1 MMTGTRNKNTYNR
14 HTTSTNR
21 CGKKRRSHTRASFF
35 HRYPRWAW
43 WLGGL
48 GVVAL
53 YVCFFY
59 YFFVGPFG
67 FRWRAI
73 YGDAKY
79 PEGYEIRGIDISHY
93 QGDIDWELLQ
103 NAMIEKCPIRFILIK
118 ATEGTDRIDP
128 KFKENF
134 RQAKEYGFI
143 RGAYH
148 FWSNKSSARSQA
160 YFFLNN
166 VYLQDG
172 DLPPVLDIEHKPK
185 DVSLED
191 FQRDVLTWFH
201 IVEDKYHVKPI
212 IYTYYKFKTTYLN
225 EPVFNDYPYW
235 IAHYYVDKIEYTGEW
250 KFWQHTDAG
259 RLPGIKG
266 YVDFNIYNGSY
277 YDLRKLTI
285 GYEQD

>member
-1 MMTGTRNKNTYNR
+1 MPDTIYIDKSNR
-14 HTTSTNR
+14 RHR
-21 CGKKRRSHTRASFF
+21 PHRPEIQRKLQAGQRIWFHTRS
-35 HRYPRWAW
+35 
-43 WLGGL
+43 
-48 GVVAL
+48 
-53 YVCFFY
+53 
-59 YFFVGPFG
+59 
-67 FRWRAI
+67 
-73 YGDAKY
+73 
-79 PEGYEIRGIDISHY
+79 IS
-93 QGDIDWELLQ
+93 
-103 NAMIEKCPIRFILIK
+103 
-118 ATEGTDRIDP
+118 
-128 KFKENF
+128 
-134 RQAKEYGFI
+134 
-143 RGAYH
+143 

-191 FQRDVLTWFH
+191 FQRDVLTWLH